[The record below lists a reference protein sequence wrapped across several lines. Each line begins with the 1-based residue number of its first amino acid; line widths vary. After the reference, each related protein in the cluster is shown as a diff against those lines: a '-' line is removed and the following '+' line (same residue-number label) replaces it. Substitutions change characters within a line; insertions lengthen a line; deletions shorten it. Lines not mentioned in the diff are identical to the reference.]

1 MYNERLGSE
10 NISRCSHQRRASDP
24 YAFVPGATL
33 PSRKRGAL
41 HTGWLLRFEDVRS
54 VRTKEHVWS
63 LPTNEDV
70 PDAHVHSINRM

>member
-1 MYNERLGSE
+1 MYSEHLGSE
-10 NISRCSHQRRASDP
+10 NISGCSHHRRASDP
-24 YAFVPGATL
+24 HAFVPGATL

-63 LPTNEDV
+63 LRTNEDV
-70 PDAHVHSINRM
+70 LGAHVHSIDRM